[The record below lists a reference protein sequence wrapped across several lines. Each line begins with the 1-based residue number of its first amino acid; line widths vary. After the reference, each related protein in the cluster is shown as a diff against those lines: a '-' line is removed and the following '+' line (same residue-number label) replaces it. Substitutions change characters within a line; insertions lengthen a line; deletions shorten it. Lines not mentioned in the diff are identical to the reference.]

1 MKRKGPLQA
10 HLDEIEAQCSQ
21 GEITL
26 QTIFKIFGNDGHHI
40 IILFLVLPFLQPL
53 PLFGLSTLFGLLI
66 AFVAYLSFVEKPP
79 MMPQR

>member
-40 IILFLVLPFLQPL
+40 IIYQSWEARFL
-53 PLFGLSTLFGLLI
+53 
-66 AFVAYLSFVEKPP
+66 
-79 MMPQR
+79 